1 LSRAVRI
8 AIVGAAGLVGET
20 LLRVLEERG
29 YAPESLALF
38 GGERS
43 AGSTLPAF
51 GKQWL
56 VRALQ
61 DESDLANVDVA
72 FFAADAATSTR
83 FAKPTAARG
92 AIVIDKSSVFRLD
105 PAVPLIVPE
114 VNAGAI
120 DGSRLVA
127 NPNCAAIPL
136 AMTLAPIASSFGL
149 AWTSVATYQ
158 SVSGA
163 GRDALD
169 EFRAQSAGSD
179 AVRALPRRIVGNV
192 IPENGSFDENGD
204 GEEERKIAAELRK
217 ILALPELPVSATS
230 VRVPVAVG
238 HSEAVAFGTRQSVT
252 REDIAQAFRAA
263 PGLTFL
269 EGAQYAT
276 ALDVAGTDD
285 VVVGRLR
292 ADSAHPGAWLCWAA
306 CDNLRKG
313 AATNAI
319 QIVETI
325 RAAAG
330 KIAV

>member
-1 LSRAVRI
+1 MNRPARI

-43 AGSTLPAF
+43 AGSMLTAF
-51 GKQWL
+51 GKHWP
-56 VRALQ
+56 VRALRE
-61 DESDLANVDVA
+61 ESDLAGVDVA

-83 FAKPTAARG
+83 FAKPAAAGG

-105 PAVPLIVPE
+105 PAVPLVVPE
-114 VNAGAI
+114 VNPGAIAGAH
-120 DGSRLVA
+120 LVA

-136 AMTLAPIASSFGL
+136 AMTLAPIARAFGV

-179 AVRALPRRIVGNV
+179 TVRALPRRIVGNAV
-192 IPENGSFDENGD
+192 PENGPFDENGD

-217 ILALPELPVSATS
+217 ILALPTLPVSATS

-238 HSEAVAFGTRQSVT
+238 HCEAIAFGTRDAAT
-252 REDIAQAFRAA
+252 RDEIAKAFRAA

-269 EGAQYAT
+269 EGAEYAT

-292 ADSAHPGAWLCWAA
+292 PDAAHPGAWLCWVA

-319 QIVETI
+319 QIVESI
-325 RAAAG
+325 GAAAG